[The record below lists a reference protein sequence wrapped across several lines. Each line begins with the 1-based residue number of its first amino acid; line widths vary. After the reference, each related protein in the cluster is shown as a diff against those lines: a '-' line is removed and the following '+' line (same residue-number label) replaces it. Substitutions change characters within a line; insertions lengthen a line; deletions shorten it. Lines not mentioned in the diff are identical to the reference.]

1 MKPIQYIHVDG
12 HRIAVR
18 PLNAEETPG
27 PPIFLIHGITA
38 SLYFWVPDLFAPFAP
53 YGPCYALSLPGHY
66 PAAFPEGFKREELT
80 AEMVAHVLD
89 EAIRS
94 VVGERPVVLAGHST
108 GGFAALDVA
117 AHFPERAHRVVSI
130 SGFAQGR
137 WTGLLGFNQRLAR
150 TGAGGLIFQLLY
162 ELNRATRPGQRA
174 SWRVYVPNAPRLYAY
189 PHIDEVFNDC
199 YPAFRRLDL
208 RAMTH
213 YFATMPDTD
222 ITPLLERIQAP
233 TLVVVGDEDPI
244 VPPAQ
249 AHLIA
254 ERVPDATLEEV
265 EGVGHLPFFE
275 APDDYRRAIEP
286 WLAAHLGPQP

>member
-1 MKPIQYIHVDG
+1 MNQLQQIDVAG

-18 PLNAEETPG
+18 PLNAEESSG

-38 SLYFWVPDLFAPFAP
+38 SLYFWIHDLFAPFAP

-80 AEMVAHVLD
+80 AERLAHVLD
-89 EAIRS
+89 EAIRR

-108 GGFAALDVA
+108 GGFAALDIA

-130 SGFAQGR
+130 SGFAHGR

-150 TGAGGLIFQLLY
+150 TGVGGLLFRLLY
-162 ELNRATRPGQRA
+162 ELNRVTRRGQLA
-174 SWRVYVPNAPRLYAY
+174 SWRVYVASARRLFAY

-199 YPAFRRLDL
+199 YPAFKRLDL

-213 YFATMPDTD
+213 YFATMPDID
-222 ITPLLERIQAP
+222 IAPLLERIQAP
-233 TLVVVGDEDPI
+233 TLVVVGKKDPI

-249 AHLIA
+249 ASLIA
-254 ERVPDATLEEV
+254 ERVPHATLVEV

-275 APDDYRRAIEP
+275 APADYRRAVEP
-286 WLAAHLGPQP
+286 WLAAHLGRQA